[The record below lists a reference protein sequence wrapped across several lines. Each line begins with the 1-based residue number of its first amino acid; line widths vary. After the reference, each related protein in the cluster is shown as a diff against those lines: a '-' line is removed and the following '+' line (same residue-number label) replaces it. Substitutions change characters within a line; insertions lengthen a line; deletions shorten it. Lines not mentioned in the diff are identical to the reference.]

1 MSTKWLSKLS
11 DEELIKL
18 HGYILGE
25 GIAESIKEKN
35 NYTDYLSVTFMEN
48 GWEGCKDPIETD
60 YDFEDFNGIEIC
72 DWAGEKSKEYY
83 SSLFREWMLNRFGV
97 EYLDELL
104 KEVLGLN
111 AINYL
116 DWSKTKEEPDND

>member
-18 HGYILGE
+18 HGYILGD
-25 GIAESIKEKN
+25 GIAESIKDKN
-35 NYTDYLSVTFMEN
+35 DYTDYLSVTFMEN
-48 GWEGCKDPIETD
+48 GWDGCKDPIETD
-60 YDFEDFNGIEIC
+60 YDFDDFNGIELC
-72 DWAGEKSKEYY
+72 DWAGGESKKYY
-83 SSLFREWMLNRFGV
+83 SSLFREWMMNRFGV

-116 DWSKTKEEPDND
+116 DWSKGGSSL

>member
-35 NYTDYLSVTFMEN
+35 DYTDYLSVTFMEN
-48 GWEGCKDPIETD
+48 GWDGRKDSIETD
-60 YDFEDFNGIEIC
+60 YDFDDFNGIEVC
-72 DWAGEKSKEYY
+72 DWAGGNSKEYY

-116 DWSKTKEEPDND
+116 DWSKTKENAND